1 MTATAAA
8 TLPDVTTSEAQDNAT
23 DRRPVLRRI
32 LIGAP
37 ALWLLF
43 LVTHLLVSGRVW
55 WWRPADLLPP
65 LAFLAVP
72 VLLGLAAAPCR
83 RSRRPAAVLAAGA
96 LAIGSSLA
104 GVNAAGVLTGGGPVP
119 SGALRVVGWNTG
131 YWHEAGETREF
142 YDLLRAQRADVYL
155 LQEYLNYQAD
165 VPVRIEETARLRAEL
180 PGYHI
185 AVAGELVT
193 LSRYPIVDQRALDA
207 PAAPAPPAGTDFPEF
222 WRHKVLRT
230 DLRVGDG
237 VLSVY
242 NAHVTTPVWIGGPS
256 PLDASFWD
264 TIRDLDADRGPH
276 LRALAAD
283 VSSND
288 NPVLVAGDMNT
299 TPAMGERQAFP
310 AGLRD
315 AAGASRSPY
324 LASWPADGSFPRWW
338 RLDWALVSPGM
349 TVHRYDLLDPA
360 GLSDH
365 RLQYLAVTP

>member
-8 TLPDVTTSEAQDNAT
+8 TLPDMAT
-23 DRRPVLRRI
+23 VDTKRDWRPVLRRL

-43 LVTHLLVSGRVW
+43 VVVHLLVSGRVW
-55 WWRPADLLPP
+55 WWRPADLVPP
-65 LAFLAVP
+65 PAFLVIP
-72 VLLGLAAAPCR
+72 VLLALAAVPCR

-96 LAIGSSLA
+96 LAIGTSLA
-104 GVNAAGVLTGGGPVP
+104 GVNATGMLTGGGPVP
-119 SGALRVVGWNTG
+119 PGALRVVAWNTG
-131 YWHEAGETREF
+131 YWHEAGETADF
-142 YDLLRAQRADVYL
+142 YDLLRAQHADVYL
-155 LQEYLNYQAD
+155 LQEYLNYPAD
-165 VPVRIEETARLRAEL
+165 VPVRIDEVDRLRAEL
-180 PGYHI
+180 PGYDI

-207 PAAPAPPAGTDFPEF
+207 PGAPPPPADTDFPEF
-222 WRHKVLRT
+222 WRHKALRT

-242 NAHVTTPVWIGGPS
+242 NVHVTTPIWIGGPG
-256 PLDASFWD
+256 PLSRSFWD
-264 TIRDLDADRGPH
+264 TIRDLDAERGPH

-283 VSSND
+283 VSTND
-288 NPVLVAGDMNT
+288 GPVLVVGDMNT

-315 AAGASRSPY
+315 AAAASGAPY

-349 TVHRYDLLDPA
+349 TVHRYDFVDPA

-365 RLQYLAVTP
+365 RLQFLAVSP